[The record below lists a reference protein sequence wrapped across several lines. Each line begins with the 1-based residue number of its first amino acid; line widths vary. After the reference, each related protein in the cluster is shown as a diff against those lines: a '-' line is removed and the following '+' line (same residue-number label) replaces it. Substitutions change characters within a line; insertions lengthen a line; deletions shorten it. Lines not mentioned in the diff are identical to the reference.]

1 MLREEEPARD
11 LFLFFINRGLA
22 PNENRVGTYK
32 GCEVYPTRYADKG
45 GYKEENMNNEKN
57 WVEVARKFVVNGSVV
72 VVINTTPHPVRFL
85 DPASNEPVEVPSA
98 QWALV
103 NAQAVEVPHASGQA
117 DLVSTRFVGTNE
129 GAALVQ
135 SALAWA
141 HRAHPDARVRIV
153 GSIIAAQ
160 AYKEQVVG
168 MTPVPGYERV
178 PPAQKLMRVDKF
190 TAF

>member
-1 MLREEEPARD
+1 MQ
-11 LFLFFINRGLA
+11 
-22 PNENRVGTYK
+22 K
-32 GCEVYPTRYADKG
+32 
-45 GYKEENMNNEKN
+45 KN
-57 WVEVARKFVVNGSVV
+57 WAEVAHKFDEV

-85 DPASNEPVEVPSA
+85 DPASNEPVEIPSA
-98 QWALV
+98 AWALV
-103 NAQAVEVPHASGQA
+103 NAQAVEIAHQSGEP

-135 SALAWA
+135 SAMNWA
-141 HRAHPDARVRIV
+141 HQAHPGARVRVV

-160 AYKEQVVG
+160 AYPGQVVG
-168 MTPVPGYERV
+168 MVGAPGFERV